1 MTVMDLILAAEPGN
15 GAERDALEVILPPAA
30 ELFWGAIAFAL
41 VYVLV
46 AKLAFPKINELLE
59 ERAASIEGKMHEADE
74 RLEEAEQTRTRYER
88 QLSEAR
94 DEATR
99 IVDDARQEAE
109 EQRRQIIARAEG
121 EAEQVLERARAEIA
135 TERDR
140 AIQQLRAELARL
152 SVQLAEK
159 IIQRELDDRAHED
172 LVDRYIDGLA
182 SSNGGTPQREGADG

>member
-1 MTVMDLILAAEPGN
+1 MNVIDLILAAEPAN
-15 GAERDALEVILPPAA
+15 GAERDALEMILPPAA
-30 ELFWGAIAFAL
+30 ELFWGAVAFAI
-41 VYVLV
+41 VYLLV

-59 ERAASIEGKMHEADE
+59 ERAASIEGKMSEADE
-74 RLEEAEQTRTRYER
+74 RLEEAEQTKSRYEE

-94 DEATR
+94 GEANR
-99 IVDDARQEAE
+99 IIDDARQEAE

-121 EAEQVLERARAEIA
+121 EAEQILERARAEIT

-140 AIQQLRAELARL
+140 AVQQLRAELARL

-172 LVDRYIDGLA
+172 LVDRYIDALA
-182 SSNGGTPQREGADG
+182 SSNGDTPEA

>member
-15 GAERDALEVILPPAA
+15 GTDRDALEMILPPAA
-30 ELFWGAIAFAL
+30 ELFWGAVAFGI
-41 VYVLV
+41 VYLLV

-59 ERAASIEGKMHEADE
+59 ERSASIEGKMHEADE
-74 RLEEAEQTRTRYER
+74 RLEEAQQTKSQYEQK
-88 QLSEAR
+88 LSEAR
-94 DEATR
+94 DEASR

-140 AIQQLRAELARL
+140 AIQQLRAEVSRL

-159 IIQRELDDRAHED
+159 IIQRELDDRTHED
-172 LVDRYIDGLA
+172 LVDRYIDSLA
-182 SSNGGTPQREGADG
+182 SSNGGTPEA